1 MPNEA
6 LLSEPITAPAAP
18 VARVQPVNDAYFGE
32 TVCDRYRWMEND
44 KDPDWLPFL
53 EGQQAHTRAVLDAL
67 PGREA
72 LLTRIRQLSGE
83 MVATARVQR
92 AGGRRFF
99 CGGRLGAKKFKF
111 FVPENRKDRLLVD
124 PTALDTAS
132 SHVSLD
138 WWKASPDGKRLVYGL
153 SRDGSE
159 NSTVQV
165 MGVENGAVGAG
176 QN

>member
-18 VARVQPVNDAYFGE
+18 VARVQPVNDVYFGE

-44 KDPDWLPFL
+44 NDPDWLPFL
-53 EGQQAHTRAVLDAL
+53 KGQQAHTRAVLDAL
-67 PGREA
+67 PSREA

-92 AGGRRFF
+92 AGGRLFF
-99 CGGRLGAKKFKF
+99 AQRPLGANNFKL
-111 FVPENRKDRLLVD
+111 FVRENGKDRLLVD

-138 WWKASPDGKRLVYGL
+138 WWKASPDCKRLGYRFGC
-153 SRDGSE
+153 R
-159 NSTVQV
+159 
-165 MGVENGAVGAG
+165 A
-176 QN
+176 